1 MIILIDTD
9 VLIDVALDREPFAE
23 NAAALL
29 DRLEQDPGKGFV
41 AWHSISNFY
50 YMVAPE
56 HGKTNSRKLVL
67 ELTAFIEVAPTTT
80 AHVRHAA
87 ELPLKDFED
96 AMQVAAALACDAQM
110 IATRNT
116 KDYRRSP
123 VKAVSPEQALKA
135 IVLA

>member
-1 MIILIDTD
+1 M
-9 VLIDVALDREPFAE
+9 
-23 NAAALL
+23 
-29 DRLEQDPGKGFV
+29 
-41 AWHSISNFY
+41 
-50 YMVAPE
+50 
-56 HGKTNSRKLVL
+56 L